1 MPVRKPHLA
10 FKEQLRSELR
20 TRLAVQN
27 RPQAVLLDD
36 HGQFIGTSHRRT
48 DVTNSTGSSLGV
60 AVITGASS
68 GIGKAFAERLAS
80 DGYDIVLVARRRD
93 RLESVAREIKAG
105 GAYAEIIVADL
116 ALSEGID
123 TVEQRIRAGDVSLL
137 VNNAGFQ
144 TYMPFVELS
153 IDRAQEEVAVQVTAV
168 MRLSHAALPAMIARG
183 EGAIINVS
191 SLLSFSGSMNSPF
204 MPKRSVYAAT
214 KAFVT
219 TFSELLA
226 AELQGKGILV
236 QALCPAVVRTEFH
249 DIDGKPVLRPNVPV
263 MEPADV
269 VKASLAGLRQ
279 GDTVC
284 IPALEQKGKFSAV
297 ADANRVLFDAG
308 RGAELASRYR

>member
-1 MPVRKPHLA
+1 MSSGRDLVSTKPIAGDIVGHSGVNSSA
-10 FKEQLRSELR
+10 RNIGR
-20 TRLAVQN
+20 TE
-27 RPQAVLLDD
+27 
-36 HGQFIGTSHRRT
+36 
-48 DVTNSTGSSLGV
+48 VTNSTGSSLGV

-68 GIGKAFAERLAS
+68 GIGKAFTERLAS

-105 GAYAEIIVADL
+105 GASAETIVADL
-116 ALSEGID
+116 ALSEGLD
-123 TVEQRIRAGDVSLL
+123 KVEQRIRAGDVSLL

-144 TYMPFVELS
+144 TYMPFVDLS
-153 IDRAQEEVAVQVTAV
+153 IDRAEEEVAVQVTAV

-191 SLLSFSGSMNSPF
+191 SLLSFSGSLNSPF

-226 AELQGKGILV
+226 AELQGKGVRV

-269 VKASLAGLRQ
+269 VKASLAGLRR
-279 GDTVC
+279 GDTIC
-284 IPALEQKGKFSAV
+284 IPALGERGRLSAV
-297 ADANRVLFDAG
+297 ADANRALFDGG

>member
-1 MPVRKPHLA
+1 M
-10 FKEQLRSELR
+10 
-20 TRLAVQN
+20 
-27 RPQAVLLDD
+27 
-36 HGQFIGTSHRRT
+36 
-48 DVTNSTGSSLGV
+48 TNSTGSSLGV

>member
-1 MPVRKPHLA
+1 M
-10 FKEQLRSELR
+10 
-20 TRLAVQN
+20 
-27 RPQAVLLDD
+27 
-36 HGQFIGTSHRRT
+36 
-48 DVTNSTGSSLGV
+48 TNSTGSSLGV

-93 RLESVAREIKAG
+93 RLESVAREIKAA
-105 GAYAEIIVADL
+105 GASAEIIVADL
-116 ALSEGID
+116 AQSHGLD
-123 TVEQRIRAGDVSLL
+123 MVEQRIQAGDVSLL

-144 TYMPFVELS
+144 TYMPFVDLS

-191 SLLSFSGSMNSPF
+191 SLLCFSGSLKSPF

-214 KAFVT
+214 KAFIT
-219 TFSELLA
+219 MFSELLA

-263 MEPADV
+263 MEPGDV
-269 VKASLAGLRQ
+269 VNASLAGLRQ
-279 GDTVC
+279 GDTIC
-284 IPALEQKGKFSAV
+284 IPALEQVGKLSAV
-297 ADANRVLFDAG
+297 GDANRALFDAG
-308 RGAELASRYR
+308 RGAELAPRYR

>member
-1 MPVRKPHLA
+1 M
-10 FKEQLRSELR
+10 
-20 TRLAVQN
+20 
-27 RPQAVLLDD
+27 
-36 HGQFIGTSHRRT
+36 I
-48 DVTNSTGSSLGV
+48 NSTGSSLGV

-80 DGYDIVLVARRRD
+80 DGYAVVLVARRRD
-93 RLESVAREIKAG
+93 RLEAVAREIEAG
-105 GAYAEIIVADL
+105 GASAEIIVADL
-116 ALSEGID
+116 ARSEGLD
-123 TVEQRIRAGDVSLL
+123 TVERRIRAGDVSLM

-144 TYMPFVELS
+144 TYMPFVDLS
-153 IDRAQEEVAVQVTAV
+153 IDRAGEEVAVQVTAV

-191 SLLSFSGSMNSPF
+191 SMLSFSGSLNHPF

-226 AELQGKGILV
+226 AELLGTGVHV

-249 DIDGKPVLRPNVPV
+249 DIDGKPILRPNVPV

-279 GDTVC
+279 GDTIC
-284 IPALEQKGKFSAV
+284 IPALEERDRLSAV
-297 ADANRVLFDAG
+297 ANANRCLFDAG